1 MNSGYEDE
9 KDSRYLGRVT
19 KFSKQQNEQKIS
31 DLNLIKNATISR
43 KQKEKETGID
53 CGTEKMDMRAK
64 Y

>member
-31 DLNLIKNATISR
+31 DLNLIKNG
-43 KQKEKETGID
+43 K
-53 CGTEKMDMRAK
+53 
-64 Y
+64 